1 MSQAETWT
9 VRRLLEWTTSFF
21 KEKGADSPRLE
32 AEVLLADA
40 MKTSRV
46 ELYVNFDSEP
56 SEEVRA
62 NFRNLVKRR
71 GLGEPVA
78 YLVGKKEF
86 YSLEFEVD
94 SNVLIPRP
102 ETEQLVLE
110 AVELVKK
117 LEKSA
122 AGTEDAPGN
131 AAPIWRLC
139 DVGTGSGF
147 VAVALAKN
155 LPNARLTAVDVQP
168 GALAVAKKNAEKHD
182 VADRIEF
189 VESDLFA
196 ALGSVP
202 PEESFDVVVGNPPY
216 VSVSEYAELEPTVR
230 DFEPKTALVGGET
243 GTEIVAR
250 IVDAAPNYLKP
261 GGKIYLEIGPS
272 TAAATARLFENDP
285 RWENVAV
292 LRDFAQLERIV
303 TATLKR

>member
-56 SEEVRA
+56 SDDVRA

-122 AGTEDAPGN
+122 AEAGN

-139 DVGTGSGF
+139 DVGTGSGC

-182 VADRIEF
+182 VAERIEF

-202 PEESFDVVVGNPPY
+202 AEERFDAIVSNPPY
-216 VSVSEYAELEPTVR
+216 VSASEYAELEPTVR